1 MMKLKIFLNNMESK
15 NQLIINFMDDLKYW
29 VAFSYLSEIGSVRF
43 KKMLDYFKDLKLAWE
58 ADAGEFKKVGFEEKI
73 IEKIILKRKKINP
86 DEKMEKVNNEKI
98 GVITF
103 NDLRYPKLLK
113 EIDNFPALLFYKG
126 DFQKHDEFSLAVV
139 GTRKM
144 SLYGKQIILKIV
156 KDLAQNNLV
165 IVSGLAKGVDALVH
179 QVTLESNG
187 RTIAVLGSG
196 LDKKSIYP
204 FENQNLA
211 QKIVEQNGLLL
222 SEYPPETFPQK
233 YFFPYRNRI
242 VAGLTLGTLV
252 IEAPEKSGALITA
265 RYALE
270 CGREIFA
277 VPGNI
282 HNLNFSGCNNL
293 IKMGGK
299 LVDSADDILD
309 ALNFVRT
316 VKPVVKK
323 IVKPSN
329 KEESELLKYLSEEPI
344 HVDKLIEFSKLS
356 PTIINSVLT
365 MMEINGKIKHLGGM
379 YYILA

>member
-1 MMKLKIFLNNMESK
+1 M
-15 NQLIINFMDDLKYW
+15 
-29 VAFSYLSEIGSVRF
+29 
-43 KKMLDYFKDLKLAWE
+43 
-58 ADAGEFKKVGFEEKI
+58 
-73 IEKIILKRKKINP
+73 
-86 DEKMEKVNNEKI
+86 
-98 GVITF
+98 
-103 NDLRYPKLLK
+103 
-113 EIDNFPALLFYKG
+113 
-126 DFQKHDEFSLAVV
+126 AVV

>member
-1 MMKLKIFLNNMESK
+1 
-15 NQLIINFMDDLKYW
+15 MDDLKYW

>member
-1 MMKLKIFLNNMESK
+1 MKLKIFLNNMESK